1 MTGRAAPPDPALS
14 EETSA
19 MALLAWIAV
28 KAAKQGQFKGET
40 TQANRRDK
48 WMPVVAFTMDVKSPH
63 DAATGQVSG
72 KRQYQ
77 PITVVK
83 QWGTASPQALAACA
97 ANEVLTEVD
106 IEFTRPATAG
116 GDDVVYQFV
125 RLTNATFAQIAR
137 FTGRPDGGEDTPSSG
152 HTSKGDMMELERWAF
167 TFQKIEV
174 QDNDGKTSF
183 ADSWT
188 VTA

>member
-1 MTGRAAPPDPALS
+1 MTERAAPADPARS

-28 KAAKQGQFKGET
+28 KAAKQGQFKSET

-77 PITVVK
+77 PITIVK
-83 QWGTASPQALAACA
+83 QWGAASPQALAACA

-116 GDDVVYQFV
+116 GDVVYQSV
-125 RLTNATFAQIAR
+125 RLTNATFSQIAR
-137 FTGRPDGGEDTPSSG
+137 FTGRPDGGEDTSSSG
-152 HTSKGDMMELERWAF
+152 HTSKGDMMELERWALM
-167 TFQKIEV
+167 FQKIEV
-174 QDNDGKTSF
+174 QDIDGNTSF

-188 VTA
+188 VPA